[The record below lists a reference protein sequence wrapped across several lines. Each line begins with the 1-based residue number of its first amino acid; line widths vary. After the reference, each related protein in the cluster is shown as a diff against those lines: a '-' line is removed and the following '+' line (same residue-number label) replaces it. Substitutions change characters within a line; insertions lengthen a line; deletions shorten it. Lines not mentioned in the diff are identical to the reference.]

1 MQELIASVDHIKF
14 DLEIAVEQQLGAQ
27 PLPFPGMDKS
37 GAAVCEFFLRAAC
50 GKGGMCPFR
59 HISGEKTV
67 VCKHWLRGLCK
78 KGDQCEFLHEYDM
91 TKMPEC
97 YFYSKFGECS
107 NKECPFLH
115 IDPESKIKDCPW
127 YDRGFCKHGPLC
139 RHRHT
144 RRVICVNYLVGFC
157 PEGPACKFMHP
168 RFELPMGTT
177 EQPPLPQP
185 TQPQQKSSFCCCHL
199 PSAERANAW
208 PVVIV
213 LFRGLSGSR
222 GPHKSSELCSL
233 KTTTWGTEVPGR
245 WSRSRVTS
253 VVKKDI
259 TPTDAPKDIWPFLA
273 DSETAQREE
282 SARRIFTLGKGF
294 RLALFLELLIRLF
307 FFF

>member
-1 MQELIASVDHIKF
+1 MQELIASVDHITF
-14 DLEIAVEQQLGAQ
+14 DLELAVEQQLGAQ

-37 GAAVCEFFLRAAC
+37 GAAVCEFFLKAAC

-157 PEGPACKFMHP
+157 PEGPACKFMQGHP
-168 RFELPMGTT
+168 
-177 EQPPLPQP
+177 
-185 TQPQQKSSFCCCHL
+185 KSLES
-199 PSAERANAW
+199 
-208 PVVIV
+208 
-213 LFRGLSGSR
+213 
-222 GPHKSSELCSL
+222 CSL
-233 KTTTWGTEVPGR
+233 KITTVGTEDPGR
-245 WSRSRVTS
+245 WSRSPATS
-253 VVKKDI
+253 VVKKVI
-259 TPTDAPKDIWPFLA
+259 MPTDAPKDTWPFSV
-273 DSETAQREE
+273 DSEGAAGGCKGAVTTEE
-282 SARRIFTLGKGF
+282 RFLPSTMSEAINQVVFLMPLLKELVRGWLLLSNIFV
-294 RLALFLELLIRLF
+294 IVPNF
-307 FFF
+307 FKF

>member
-1 MQELIASVDHIKF
+1 MQEIIASVDHIKF

-37 GAAVCEFFLRAAC
+37 GAAVCEFFLKAAC

-157 PEGPACKFMHP
+157 PEGPSCKFMHP

-177 EQPPLPQP
+177 EQPPLPQQ
-185 TQPQQKSSFCCCHL
+185 TQPPAKVPCPRPVVLPALAVPLQQKTQCPPQCGAAL
-199 PSAERANAW
+199 DLAGDR
-208 PVVIV
+208 V
-213 LFRGLSGSR
+213 RGR
-222 GPHKSSELCSL
+222 GPPRPSRKSRQQSSWHPPLGVEGRLPEPGPTCVSL
-233 KTTTWGTEVPGR
+233 PACQRPGVECRAAWGLR
-245 WSRSRVTS
+245 FQ
-253 VVKKDI
+253 
-259 TPTDAPKDIWPFLA
+259 PFPLPVGL
-273 DSETAQREE
+273 T
-282 SARRIFTLGKGF
+282 
-294 RLALFLELLIRLF
+294 
-307 FFF
+307 

>member
-1 MQELIASVDHIKF
+1 MQEIIASVDHIKF

-37 GAAVCEFFLRAAC
+37 GAAVCEFFLKAAC

-127 YDRGFCKHGPLC
+127 YDRGFCKHVSPCVLKFGLFCSEGKRGFPNTTWSISS
-139 RHRHT
+139 HT
-144 RRVICVNYLVGFC
+144 LLSSLVS
-157 PEGPACKFMHP
+157 P

-177 EQPPLPQP
+177 EQPPLPQQ
-185 TQPQQKSSFCCCHL
+185 TQPPTKQSNNPPLQRSSSLIQLTSQNSSPNQQRAPQVIGVMQSQNSSAGNRGPRPLEQVTCYKCGEKGHYANRCTKGHL
-199 PSAERANAW
+199 A
-208 PVVIV
+208 
-213 LFRGLSGSR
+213 FLSG
-222 GPHKSSELCSL
+222 
-233 KTTTWGTEVPGR
+233 
-245 WSRSRVTS
+245 
-253 VVKKDI
+253 
-259 TPTDAPKDIWPFLA
+259 
-273 DSETAQREE
+273 Q
-282 SARRIFTLGKGF
+282 
-294 RLALFLELLIRLF
+294 
-307 FFF
+307 